1 VNTDAIDNSAGVD
14 CSDHEVN
21 IKILLDRIVAAGD
34 LTGKQRNH
42 LLAQMTDDVSALVLR
57 DNYEQNVLLGNARK
71 QAGSMVSVH
80 QRFMRFL
87 EGRGSL
93 DRAIEFLPDDAV
105 LTVREEAGLG
115 LTSPEFSVLVAYAK
129 IALKQDIDACDLPDD
144 AWFEGTLRSYF
155 PPALVQRYGDLLGTH
170 PLRRQLITTCLV
182 NEMVNRGGITFA
194 FRCSEETGASAE
206 QVARAYTV
214 CREVFGLRD
223 YVAAV
228 EALDNQVPTESQT
241 VLYLTFR
248 RLLDRAVRWFLQNR
262 PGTIDVGAEIARFA
276 PVVAELGPRIPELVL
291 GAEAA
296 DIQAQAEALAQTGVP
311 AELALRGAAL
321 LNVFQLLDITEISA
335 QLDLPPVQVAP
346 IYQALS
352 DRYAID
358 PLLTR
363 ISSLERTD
371 RWQSLARAALRYDL
385 YGALESLTI
394 AVLTS
399 TPAQED
405 PMARIETWER
415 ANGSAV
421 QRAGQT
427 LAEVSRLEK
436 ADLASLSVALRT
448 LRSVVRTS
456 S

>member
-1 VNTDAIDNSAGVD
+1 
-14 CSDHEVN
+14 
-21 IKILLDRIVAAGD
+21 
-34 LTGKQRNH
+34 
-42 LLAQMTDDVSALVLR
+42 
-57 DNYEQNVLLGNARK
+57 
-71 QAGSMVSVH
+71 
-80 QRFMRFL
+80 
-87 EGRGSL
+87 
-93 DRAIEFLPDDAV
+93 
-105 LTVREEAGLG
+105 
-115 LTSPEFSVLVAYAK
+115 
-129 IALKQDIDACDLPDD
+129 
-144 AWFEGTLRSYF
+144 
-155 PPALVQRYGDLLGTH
+155 
-170 PLRRQLITTCLV
+170 
-182 NEMVNRGGITFA
+182 
-194 FRCSEETGASAE
+194 
-206 QVARAYTV
+206 
-214 CREVFGLRD
+214 
-223 YVAAV
+223 
-228 EALDNQVPTESQT
+228 

-262 PGTIDVGAEIARFA
+262 PATIDVGAEIARFA

-296 DIQAQAEALAQTGVP
+296 DIRLQADVLAATGVP
-311 AELALRGAAL
+311 TELALRGAAL

-335 QLDLPPVQVAP
+335 KVELPPAEVAP
-346 IYQALS
+346 VYQTLS

-385 YGALESLTI
+385 YGALESLTV

-399 TPAQED
+399 TPAEHD
-405 PMARIETWER
+405 PAARIETWER
-415 ANGSAV
+415 ANG
-421 QRAGQT
+421 QG